1 MNDFKE
7 NLSVFTK
14 ENIETIKKL
23 TVCQSENENW
33 LEYRK
38 CLITA
43 SKAHKVVAKIT
54 KVGKGGS
61 GTVNMWYFNQNLL
74 NQIFLL

>member
-1 MNDFKE
+1 M
-7 NLSVFTK
+7 
-14 ENIETIKKL
+14 
-23 TVCQSENENW
+23 CQSENENW

-43 SKAHKVVAKIT
+43 LKAHEVVTKIT
-54 KVGKGGS
+54 KVEKGGG

-74 NQIFLL
+74 NQIFQL